1 LGRRV
6 CRLEPAARGP
16 HPIDIC
22 PLGDR
27 ELGFQWREILPRRP
41 LWWAAHMPLTQ
52 LRWPRELPIARF
64 HRGLGPVYCDPH
76 IISLVIVS
84 QALGVAYQHP
94 QTDAGIAAIERARDI
109 MRQLL
114 RFLRSEDGP
123 TAVEYAVMLA
133 LIVIVCMAGIQSLTE
148 ETAASYN
155 RSAAAIDGAI
165 K

>member
-1 LGRRV
+1 VNCRSLGSIV
-6 CRLEPAARGP
+6 GL
-16 HPIDIC
+16 
-22 PLGDR
+22 
-27 ELGFQWREILPRRP
+27 
-41 LWWAAHMPLTQ
+41 
-52 LRWPRELPIARF
+52 ARF
-64 HRGLGPVYCDPH
+64 IALH

-84 QALGVAYQHP
+84 QAPGVAYQHP
-94 QTDAGIAAIERARDI
+94 QADAGIAAIERARDI